1 MSFLWCLFCVQVEIE
16 QLNFRLSYNDIKLF
30 LAIAQSLPSL
40 ESKEQR
46 PDALKKYER
55 EIKGVFCHTS
65 HNLAYHKLHSNCIHP
80 PFVKLC

>member
-1 MSFLWCLFCVQVEIE
+1 MVSWDASLIASYPCCVQVEIE

-46 PDALKKYER
+46 PDALKKYEK
-55 EIKGVFCHTS
+55 EIKGEIFYHTL
-65 HNLAYHKLHSNCIHP
+65 HN
-80 PFVKLC
+80 